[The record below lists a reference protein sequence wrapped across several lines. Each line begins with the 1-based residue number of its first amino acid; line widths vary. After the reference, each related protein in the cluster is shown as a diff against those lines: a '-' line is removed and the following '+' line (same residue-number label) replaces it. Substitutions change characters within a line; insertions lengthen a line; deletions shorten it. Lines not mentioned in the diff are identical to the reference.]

1 MPVTNEHTDTFAQAN
16 KQIWQKRINS
26 LSEGWLSITNPRPY
40 IYFFTRLH
48 PSTFPYS
55 ILVSHS
61 GDEAVSIATTQELG
75 VGALAPKLAEKDGLH

>member
-1 MPVTNEHTDTFAQAN
+1 MTKTNQFIIRGLIVNYEPTALH
-16 KQIWQKRINS
+16 
-26 LSEGWLSITNPRPY
+26 L
-40 IYFFTRLH
+40 FFTRLH